1 MISLKKS
8 KSHFLAAIGTVLV
21 HILLLGLLNLEFSGE
36 GSSKL
41 SDEDIENLEL
51 QMENLTPEDISIS
64 PPGKDP
70 LSEQIDKAS
79 ESVSK
84 GKGVQKAQQ
93 EAAPERTVEEQE
105 EQALANPDTIVVPK
119 PEIVLLKK
127 EDSVKQ
133 AEKDSTILAQIADLQ
148 KPNPKS
154 DASSQRYQK
163 EREKFKFYQ
172 QNYKSI
178 RNFKKV
184 YPYAL
189 KTREILD
196 NLNTQLATMTNE
208 ADKKKLIKETEQKL
222 FKEYE
227 AAVRTMTTS
236 QGRLLLK
243 LIARETN
250 KTGYEI
256 IKDYKGGF
264 SASFWYGVG
273 KLFGTDLKSE
283 FHKEKEDSTI
293 ETIIDKYKKNDL
305 Y

>member
-8 KSHFLAAIGTVLV
+8 KSHFFAAIGTVLI
-21 HILLLGLLNLEFSGE
+21 HLLLLGVLNLEFSGE
-36 GSSKL
+36 QSSRL
-41 SDEDIENLEL
+41 SDQDIENIEL
-51 QMENLTPEDISIS
+51 QMEDIQPEDVSIS

-70 LSEQIDKAS
+70 LSEKSDKAS
-79 ESVSK
+79 ESISK
-84 GKGVQKAQQ
+84 EKGTQKPQQ
-93 EAAPERTVEEQE
+93 AAPERTVEEQE

-133 AEKDSTILAQIADLQ
+133 AEKDSVILAQITQLQ
-148 KPNPKS
+148 KPSTNS
-154 DASSQRYQK
+154 NASNQRYLK

-172 QNYKSI
+172 QNYRNI

-189 KTREILD
+189 KTREILE
-196 NLNTQLATMTNE
+196 NLNKQLATMTNE
-208 ADKKKLIKETEQKL
+208 SDKKKLIKETEQTL

-250 KTGYEI
+250 KTGYDI

-283 FHKEKEDSTI
+283 FHKEREDSTI
-293 ETIIDKYKKNDL
+293 ENIIDKYKKDDL

>member
-8 KSHFLAAIGTVLV
+8 KSHFFAAIGTVLI
-21 HILLLGLLNLEFSGE
+21 HLLLLGALNLEFSGE
-36 GSSKL
+36 QSSQL
-41 SDEDIENLEL
+41 TNDDIEHLEL
-51 QMENLTPEDISIS
+51 QMEDMQPEDISIS

-70 LSEQIDKAS
+70 LSEKNDKAS
-79 ESVSK
+79 ESISK
-84 GKGVQKAQQ
+84 EKGTQKPQQ
-93 EAAPERTVEEQE
+93 AAPERTPEEQE
-105 EQALANPDTIVVPK
+105 EQALANPDTLVVPK

-127 EDSVKQ
+127 EDTVIQ
-133 AEKDSTILAQIADLQ
+133 AEKDSVILAQITQLQ
-148 KPNPKS
+148 KTSTRSNTNNE
-154 DASSQRYQK
+154 RYQK

-172 QNYKSI
+172 QNYKNI
-178 RNFKKV
+178 RNFRKV

-189 KTREILD
+189 KTRELLE
-196 NLNTQLATMTNE
+196 NLNNQLATMTNE

-250 KTGYEI
+250 KTGYDI

-283 FHKEKEDSTI
+283 FHKEQEDSTI